1 MTDSASKTDTQ
12 PTPASAPAR
21 KRRASSPEA
30 SRPPAARTHA
40 QSTETAG
47 NGRGTETAAGRD
59 SGAAPSLDADSI
71 SDRDFINS
79 LARGLEVISAFS
91 RSKPRMTLS
100 DMSRVT
106 GMTRATVRRLLLT
119 LVREGYAKTDGRY
132 FSLQPKVLKLGFA
145 VISSM
150 GIWEVAQPIMNS
162 LSERLQESVFAVVL
176 DGYEVTYV
184 AKADSKRVVNIGIS
198 VGSRAPVHAV
208 SSGRVLLAALSDENL
223 QDYLDHG
230 KFEKLTPH
238 TTVSKVKL
246 REEIGEVR
254 ALGWSIVDQEL
265 EIGLRSIS
273 VPIRHPS
280 GEVLAA
286 LNVCCPSARI
296 SPEEIRTRILGEL
309 LTASREITFALQ
321 SS

>member
-1 MTDSASKTDTQ
+1 MTPTKKTKAASKEKVATIIE
-12 PTPASAPAR
+12 PT
-21 KRRASSPEA
+21 EV
-30 SRPPAARTHA
+30 
-40 QSTETAG
+40 
-47 NGRGTETAAGRD
+47 
-59 SGAAPSLDADSI
+59 SLSDGGGI

-91 RSKPRMTLS
+91 RSKPAMTLS
-100 DMSRVT
+100 DMSRAT

-119 LVREGYAKTDGRY
+119 LVREGYAKTDGKY
-132 FSLQPKVLKLGFA
+132 FSLKPKVLKLGFA

-150 GIWEVAQPIMNS
+150 GIWEVAQPIMTN
-162 LSERLQESVFAVVL
+162 LSERLQESCFAVVL
-176 DGYEVTYV
+176 DGDEVTYV
-184 AKADSKRVVNIGIS
+184 AKANSKRVVNIGIN

-208 SSGRVLLAALSDENL
+208 SSGRVLLAG
-223 QDYLDHG
+223 LDDKEVQQILDRG
-230 KFEKLTPH
+230 QFEKLTPH

-246 REEIGEVR
+246 REEIQEVR
-254 ALGWSIVDQEL
+254 ALGWSIVNQEL

-273 VPIRHPS
+273 VPIRGTD

-296 SPEEIRTRILGEL
+296 SPEDIRTRILGEL
-309 LTASREITFALQ
+309 LTASKEITMGLQ

>member
-1 MTDSASKTDTQ
+1 MRKQTGKPELVDLPAMA
-12 PTPASAPAR
+12 PETPVVD
-21 KRRASSPEA
+21 
-30 SRPPAARTHA
+30 
-40 QSTETAG
+40 G
-47 NGRGTETAAGRD
+47 DG
-59 SGAAPSLDADSI
+59 I

-79 LARGLEVISAFS
+79 LARGLEVICAFS

-100 DMSRVT
+100 DMSRAT

-132 FSLQPKVLKLGFA
+132 FSLQPKVLRLGFS

-150 GIWEVAQPIMNS
+150 GIWEVAQPIMTD
-162 LSERLQESVFAVVL
+162 LAERLQESCFAVVL
-176 DGYEVTYV
+176 DGDEVTYI
-184 AKADSKRVVNIGIS
+184 AKADSKRLVKIGIN

-208 SSGRVLLAALSDENL
+208 SSGRVLLAALPEDDL
-223 QDYLDHG
+223 QHILDNA
-230 KFEKLTPH
+230 KFEKLTPY

-246 REEIGEVR
+246 REEIEEIR

-273 VPIRHPS
+273 VPIRHTDGS
-280 GEVLAA
+280 VVAA

-296 SPEEIRTRILGEL
+296 SPEDIKSRILGEL
-309 LTASREITFALQ
+309 LTASREITMALQ

>member
-1 MTDSASKTDTQ
+1 MAGKSRTSSPAASKS
-12 PTPASAPAR
+12 PPAR
-21 KRRASSPEA
+21 KRARAKTVA
-30 SRPPAARTHA
+30 SDDSRVEMAAAEDVT
-40 QSTETAG
+40 
-47 NGRGTETAAGRD
+47 
-59 SGAAPSLDADSI
+59 AAPSLDPEAI

-100 DMSRVT
+100 DMSRAT

-150 GIWEVAQPIMNS
+150 GIWEVAQPIMNN
-162 LSERLQESVFAVVL
+162 LSEQLQESVFAVVL

-246 REEIGEVR
+246 REEIAEVR

-273 VPIRHPS
+273 VPLRHPN
-280 GEVLAA
+280 GDVLAA

>member
-1 MTDSASKTDTQ
+1 MKKSVGKVA
-12 PTPASAPAR
+12 
-21 KRRASSPEA
+21 
-30 SRPPAARTHA
+30 
-40 QSTETAG
+40 STETEAVQ
-47 NGRGTETAAGRD
+47 AD
-59 SGAAPSLDADSI
+59 PSRVAELEGGGI

-91 RSKPRMTLS
+91 RSKPSMTLS
-100 DMSRVT
+100 DMSRAT

-119 LVREGYAKTDGRY
+119 LVREGYAKTDGKY

-150 GIWEVAQPIMNS
+150 GIWEVAQPIMTT
-162 LSERLQESVFAVVL
+162 LSETLQESCFAVVL
-176 DGYEVTYV
+176 DGSEVTYV
-184 AKADSKRVVNIGIS
+184 AKADSKRVVNIGIN

-208 SSGRVLLAALSDENL
+208 SSGRVLLAALSDELL
-223 QDYLDHG
+223 QEYLDNSS
-230 KFEKLTPH
+230 FEKLTPF
-238 TTVSKVKL
+238 TVVSKVRL
-246 REEIGEVR
+246 REEIEEVR
-254 ALGWSIVDQEL
+254 AHGWSIVDQEL

-273 VPIRHPS
+273 VPIRGTE

-309 LTASREITFALQ
+309 LTASKEITMGLQ

>member
-1 MTDSASKTDTQ
+1 MNEFLKT
-12 PTPASAPAR
+12 
-21 KRRASSPEA
+21 PEA
-30 SRPPAARTHA
+30 AEES
-40 QSTETAG
+40 QSDFAG
-47 NGRGTETAAGRD
+47 VDAGT
-59 SGAAPSLDADSI
+59 I

-79 LARGLEVISAFS
+79 LARGLEVITAFS
-91 RSKPRMTLS
+91 RSKPSMTLS
-100 DMSRVT
+100 DMSRAT
-106 GMTRATVRRLLLT
+106 GLTRATVRRLLLT
-119 LVREGYAKTDGRY
+119 LVREGYAKTDGKY

-162 LSERLQESVFAVVL
+162 LSERLQESCFAVVL
-176 DGYEVTYV
+176 DGDKVTYV
-184 AKADSKRVVNIGIS
+184 AKADSKRLVNIGIN

-208 SSGRVLLAALSDENL
+208 SSGRVLLAALPDAKL
-223 QDYLDHG
+223 QQYLDNAT
-230 KFEKLTPH
+230 FEKLTPY

-246 REEIGEVR
+246 REEIEEVR
-254 ALGWSIVDQEL
+254 TSGWSIVDQEL

-273 VPIRHPS
+273 VPIRHTD

-309 LTASREITFALQ
+309 LTASKEITMGLQ

>member
-1 MTDSASKTDTQ
+1 MNESVSDTIEKNRKKNDENGSV
-12 PTPASAPAR
+12 TPAA
-21 KRRASSPEA
+21 
-30 SRPPAARTHA
+30 
-40 QSTETAG
+40 
-47 NGRGTETAAGRD
+47 
-59 SGAAPSLDADSI
+59 GAAALDPEGI

-91 RSKPRMTLS
+91 RSKPKMTLS
-100 DMSRVT
+100 DMSRAT

-150 GIWEVAQPIMNS
+150 GLWDVAQPIMNT
-162 LSERLQESVFAVVL
+162 LSGDLQESCFAVVL
-176 DGYEVTYV
+176 DGDEVTYV
-184 AKADSKRVVNIGIS
+184 AKADAKRVVNIGIN
-198 VGSRAPVHAV
+198 VGSRAPAYAV
-208 SSGRVLLAALSDENL
+208 SSGRVLLAALPDDEL
-223 QDYLDHG
+223 QHYLDHS

-246 REEIGEVR
+246 REEIEEVR
-254 ALGWSIVDQEL
+254 ARGWSIVDQEL

-273 VPIRHPS
+273 VPLRNPD
-280 GEVLAA
+280 GDVLAA

-296 SPEEIRTRILGEL
+296 SPEEIRTRILADL
-309 LTASREITFALQ
+309 LTSSREITVALQ

>member
-1 MTDSASKTDTQ
+1 MTELVSK
-12 PTPASAPAR
+12 AKAI
-21 KRRASSPEA
+21 
-30 SRPPAARTHA
+30 AAVA
-40 QSTETAG
+40 QS
-47 NGRGTETAAGRD
+47 
-59 SGAAPSLDADSI
+59 GADADSSGI

-100 DMSRVT
+100 DMSRAT

-119 LVREGYAKTDGRY
+119 LVREGYAKTDGKY

-150 GIWEVAQPIMNS
+150 GIWEVAQPIMIS
-162 LSERLQESVFAVVL
+162 LSERLEESCFAAVL
-176 DGYEVTYV
+176 DGDEVTYV
-184 AKADSKRVVNIGIS
+184 AKANSKRLVNIGIN

-208 SSGRVLLAALSDENL
+208 STGRVLMAALPDSKL
-223 QDYLDHG
+223 QQYLDG
-230 KFEKLTPH
+230 GDFEKITPF
-238 TTVSKVKL
+238 TVVSKVKL
-246 REEIGEVR
+246 REEIEEVR

-273 VPIRHPS
+273 VPLRHTD
-280 GEVLAA
+280 GEVFAA

-309 LTASREITFALQ
+309 LTASKEITMGLQ

>member
-1 MTDSASKTDTQ
+1 MTILENKAESGDTDPNIEATASDV
-12 PTPASAPAR
+12 
-21 KRRASSPEA
+21 
-30 SRPPAARTHA
+30 
-40 QSTETAG
+40 G
-47 NGRGTETAAGRD
+47 V
-59 SGAAPSLDADSI
+59 I

-91 RSKPRMTLS
+91 SSKPRMTLS
-100 DMSRVT
+100 DMSRAT

-119 LVREGYAKTDGRY
+119 LVREGYAKTDGKY

-150 GIWEVAQPIMNS
+150 GIWEVAQPIMNT
-162 LSERLQESVFAVVL
+162 LSDRLQESCFAVVL
-176 DGYEVTYV
+176 DGNEVTYV
-184 AKADSKRVVNIGIS
+184 AKADSKRLVNIGIN
-198 VGSRAPVHAV
+198 VGSHAPVHAV
-208 SSGRVLLAALSDENL
+208 SSGRVLLAALPDDKLQQLLENAT
-223 QDYLDHG
+223 
-230 KFEKLTPH
+230 FEQLTPH
-238 TTVSKVKL
+238 TVVSKVQL
-246 REEIGEVR
+246 REKIEEVR

-273 VPIRHPS
+273 VPLRHTD
-280 GEVLAA
+280 GEVFAA

-309 LTASREITFALQ
+309 LTASKEITMGLR

>member
-1 MTDSASKTDTQ
+1 MNESVSDTIEKNRKKNGANGSV
-12 PTPASAPAR
+12 TPAAGAT
-21 KRRASSPEA
+21 ALDPE
-30 SRPPAARTHA
+30 
-40 QSTETAG
+40 G
-47 NGRGTETAAGRD
+47 
-59 SGAAPSLDADSI
+59 I

-91 RSKPRMTLS
+91 RSKPKMTLS
-100 DMSRVT
+100 DMSRAT

-150 GIWEVAQPIMNS
+150 GIWDVAQPIMNT
-162 LSERLQESVFAVVL
+162 LSGDLQESCFAVVL
-176 DGYEVTYV
+176 DGDEVTYV
-184 AKADSKRVVNIGIS
+184 AKADAKRVVNIGIN
-198 VGSRAPVHAV
+198 VGSRAPAYAV
-208 SSGRVLLAALSDENL
+208 SSGRVLLAALPDDEL
-223 QDYLDHG
+223 QHYLDHS
-230 KFEKLTPH
+230 KLEKLTPH

-246 REEIGEVR
+246 REEIEEVR
-254 ALGWSIVDQEL
+254 ARGWSIVDQEL

-273 VPIRHPS
+273 VPVRNPD
-280 GEVLAA
+280 GDVLAA

-296 SPEEIRTRILGEL
+296 SPEEIRTRILADL
-309 LTASREITFALQ
+309 LTSSREITVALQ

>member
-1 MTDSASKTDTQ
+1 MTDSAST
-12 PTPASAPAR
+12 R
-21 KRRASSPEA
+21 RRASSPAA
-30 SRPPAARTHA
+30 SKSPPANSRATSRATSRA
-40 QSTETAG
+40 KSKVTAG
-47 NGRGTETAAGRD
+47 DEGSE
-59 SGAAPSLDADSI
+59 SGAATTATEHPTTAASLDPDRI

-100 DMSRVT
+100 DMARAT

-150 GIWEVAQPIMNS
+150 GIWDVARPIMNS
-162 LSERLQESVFAVVL
+162 LSEQLQESVFAVVL

-208 SSGRVLLAALSDENL
+208 SSGRVLLAALSDEHL
-223 QDYLDHG
+223 QDYLDQG

-265 EIGLRSIS
+265 EVGLRSIS
-273 VPIRHPS
+273 VPIRHPN

>member
-1 MTDSASKTDTQ
+1 MTELAKKIEDPAIA
-12 PTPASAPAR
+12 ASAEVAD
-21 KRRASSPEA
+21 AS
-30 SRPPAARTHA
+30 
-40 QSTETAG
+40 G
-47 NGRGTETAAGRD
+47 
-59 SGAAPSLDADSI
+59 I

-91 RSKPRMTLS
+91 RSKPSVTLS
-100 DMSRVT
+100 DMSRAT

-119 LVREGYAKTDGRY
+119 LVREGYAKTDGKY

-150 GIWEVAQPIMNS
+150 GIWEVAQPIMS
-162 LSERLQESVFAVVL
+162 TLSERLQESCFAAVL
-176 DGYEVTYV
+176 DGDEVTYV
-184 AKADSKRVVNIGIS
+184 AKADSKRLVNIGIH

-208 SSGRVLLAALSDENL
+208 STGRVLMAALPDHKL
-223 QDYLDHG
+223 QQYLDNG
-230 KFEKLTPH
+230 RFEKLTPY

-246 REEIGEVR
+246 REEIEEVR

-265 EIGLRSIS
+265 EVGLRSIS
-273 VPIRHPS
+273 VPLRHTD
-280 GEVLAA
+280 GEVFAA

-309 LTASREITFALQ
+309 LTASKEITMGLQ

>member
-1 MTDSASKTDTQ
+1 MTESARNSVAADEIVQSEDDSRVTD
-12 PTPASAPAR
+12 
-21 KRRASSPEA
+21 
-30 SRPPAARTHA
+30 
-40 QSTETAG
+40 
-47 NGRGTETAAGRD
+47 
-59 SGAAPSLDADSI
+59 I

-100 DMSRVT
+100 DMSRAT

-119 LVREGYAKTDGRY
+119 LVREGYAQTDGKH

-150 GIWEVAQPIMNS
+150 GIWEVAQPIMTS
-162 LSERLQESVFAVVL
+162 LSERLQESCFAAVL
-176 DGYEVTYV
+176 DGHEVTYV
-184 AKADSKRVVNIGIS
+184 AKANSNRLVNIGIN

-208 SSGRVLLAALSDENL
+208 STGRVLLAALSDKKL
-223 QDYLDHG
+223 QQYLDEG
-230 KFEKLTPH
+230 EFAKLTPY

-246 REEIGEVR
+246 KAEIDEVR

-273 VPIRHPS
+273 VPLRATD
-280 GEVLAA
+280 GEVIAA

-309 LTASREITFALQ
+309 LTASKEITMGLQ

>member
-1 MTDSASKTDTQ
+1 MT
-12 PTPASAPAR
+12 
-21 KRRASSPEA
+21 KRAAKKRVVDL
-30 SRPPAARTHA
+30 PAAMESEPA
-40 QSTETAG
+40 IE
-47 NGRGTETAAGRD
+47 AAELAPP
-59 SGAAPSLDADSI
+59 GATVEGDGI

-91 RSKPRMTLS
+91 RAKPRMTLS
-100 DMSRVT
+100 DMSRAT

-132 FSLQPKVLKLGFA
+132 FSLQPKVLRLGFS

-150 GIWEVAQPIMNS
+150 GIWDVAQPIMND
-162 LSERLQESVFAVVL
+162 LSERLQESCFAVVL
-176 DGYEVTYV
+176 DGDEVTYV
-184 AKADSKRVVNIGIS
+184 AKADTTRLVKIGIN

-208 SSGRVLLAALSDENL
+208 SSGRVLLAALPEEQL
-223 QDYLDHG
+223 QAYLDHG
-230 KFEKLTPH
+230 HFEKLTPY

-246 REEIGEVR
+246 REVIEEVR
-254 ALGWSIVDQEL
+254 AVGWSIVDQEL
-265 EIGLRSIS
+265 EVGLRSIS
-273 VPIRHPS
+273 VPIRHTD

-309 LTASREITFALQ
+309 LTASREITMALQ

>member
-1 MTDSASKTDTQ
+1 MNKSVSDTIEKNRKKTEENGSVTGITQ
-12 PTPASAPAR
+12 
-21 KRRASSPEA
+21 ASSAAALDPE
-30 SRPPAARTHA
+30 
-40 QSTETAG
+40 G
-47 NGRGTETAAGRD
+47 
-59 SGAAPSLDADSI
+59 I

-91 RSKPRMTLS
+91 RAKPKMTLS
-100 DMSRVT
+100 DMSRAT

-150 GIWEVAQPIMNS
+150 GLWDVAQPIMNT
-162 LSERLQESVFAVVL
+162 LSGDLQESCFAVVL
-176 DGYEVTYV
+176 DGDEVTYV
-184 AKADSKRVVNIGIS
+184 AKADAKRVVNIGIN
-198 VGSRAPVHAV
+198 VGSRAPAYAV
-208 SSGRVLLAALSDENL
+208 SSGRVLLAALPDDEL
-223 QDYLDHG
+223 QHYLDHS

-246 REEIGEVR
+246 REEIEEVR
-254 ALGWSIVDQEL
+254 ARGWSIVDQEL

-273 VPIRHPS
+273 VPVRNPE
-280 GEVLAA
+280 GDVLAA

-296 SPEEIRTRILGEL
+296 SPEEIRTRILGDL
-309 LTASREITFALQ
+309 LTASREITVALQ